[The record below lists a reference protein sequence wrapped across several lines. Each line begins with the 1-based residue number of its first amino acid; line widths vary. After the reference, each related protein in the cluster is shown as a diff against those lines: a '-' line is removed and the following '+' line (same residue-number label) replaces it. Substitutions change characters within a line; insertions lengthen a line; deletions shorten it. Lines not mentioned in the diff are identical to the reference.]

1 MTKKNMM
8 TSPRMTII
16 AISPDPSM
24 VPSSCW
30 KPPESS
36 VLSSGV
42 GDTVGTM
49 TAVVGTD
56 INDDTFT
63 AEM

>member
-1 MTKKNMM
+1 MM
-8 TSPRMTII
+8 

-42 GDTVGTM
+42 GNTVGMM

-56 INDDTFT
+56 VDDDTFT